1 MSDNVFGK
9 IEAMKAEIQ
18 SYSIENEEQ
27 LEAFRIQYLGSKNVI
42 KPIFGEIRNV
52 SNEQKKGFGQK
63 VNELKYAAE
72 GRFNTIQTLLKN
84 QSQN

>member
-27 LEAFRIQYLGSKNVI
+27 LEAFRIQYLG
-42 KPIFGEIRNV
+42 
-52 SNEQKKGFGQK
+52 
-63 VNELKYAAE
+63 
-72 GRFNTIQTLLKN
+72 
-84 QSQN
+84 

>member
-18 SYSIENEEQ
+18 SYSIENREQ

-52 SNEQKKGFGQK
+52 SNEQKKVK
-63 VNELKYAAE
+63 K
-72 GRFNTIQTLLKN
+72 QT
-84 QSQN
+84 